1 MGTPLSTARQTWVQF
16 SLSILFTA
24 NMWELMIVLLMHSI
38 PSTYQY
44 SLVVNAGEEVFTID
58 GQVYSSSPSLECL
71 QGVRC
76 SSPDQD
82 WTTCLVLDQE
92 GDGENKEEDKCAKL
106 DWAAINQKVVSAR
119 KNFSLDIRQVEEK
132 VEKVEKDVEKINTN
146 LKRKVDSINTK
157 IDDLLKT

>member
-24 NMWELMIVLLMHSI
+24 MMWELMIIQLLYII

-44 SLVVNAGEEVFTID
+44 SLVVNASEEVFTID
-58 GQVYSSSPSLECL
+58 GQVYSSSSSLDCL

-82 WTTCLVLDQE
+82 WSTCTVLDE
-92 GDGENKEEDKCAKL
+92 ESDGENNGGSDDEKGAEEDKCA
-106 DWAAINQKVVSAR
+106 R
-119 KNFSLDIRQVEEK
+119 
-132 VEKVEKDVEKINTN
+132 
-146 LKRKVDSINTK
+146 
-157 IDDLLKT
+157 